1 VLPRR
6 PADQRV
12 GVRGAAI
19 IGPAVVIAALVAGCG
34 ASAPK
39 PGSTLN
45 AFLSAWSSG
54 HWTAARAQV
63 ADPPKD
69 FVSMNAAVFS
79 GLGVSRVSIT
89 PGRLRTAKSGA
100 TASARVNERYELPRI
115 GSLSMAGTVNLI
127 KRRGKWRV
135 HWTPA
140 TIDPRLEASESIVV
154 HRVWPA
160 RAAILGAGG
169 TQLTKQDQQVVV
181 GVEGQRIKQPKAVRA
196 DLIAAGAPAAQVRAA
211 LTAAKQHP
219 SYFEPIFT
227 ITQARFNQLKAQSGA
242 ANVYSVPGTQFEAST
257 QTAGLTRQLTAHLI
271 GSVGPITAEQLKS
284 LGFPYDAASDVGQ
297 SGLQASAERT
307 LAGAPT
313 THVDIDNEVGTPL
326 VQLATYPGKSG
337 TAVTTSIDPKIQRA
351 AEAALATATHHN
363 VSMVA
368 INATTGQ
375 VLAAVSDPLST
386 YDTAFQGAYPPGS
399 TFKVLTSSA
408 LFTNGLSPSSPA
420 ACPQTIDVDGEVFH
434 NAEGDQPVSTLAQA
448 FTESCNTAFIG
459 LATEHLSA
467 ADFPAVAELYGLQ
480 RTPQLGVPAFM
491 DNIVKP
497 TGQTELAGDSIGQG
511 TVTFSALGMA
521 TVAAAIDSGVV
532 RAPRLVTGAPDDTIP
547 SSTLPRAMVAELR
560 TMMAAV
566 VASGTAAG
574 QGLPPGTY
582 AKTGTAEYGTGPAAE
597 LKIDGW
603 LMGFRGNV
611 AFAIVTHD
619 TGGADGGPVNG
630 PTIARFLNAIS

>member
-1 VLPRR
+1 V
-6 PADQRV
+6 
-12 GVRGAAI
+12 AI
-19 IGPAVVIAALVAGCG
+19 GTAAVVAALVAGCG
-34 ASAPK
+34 ASSPK
-39 PGSTLN
+39 PGTTLN
-45 AFLSAWSSG
+45 AFISAWSSG
-54 HWTAARAQV
+54 RWSAARAQV
-63 ADPPKD
+63 IDPPKD

-79 GLGVSRVSIT
+79 GLGVTHVSIT
-89 PGRLRTAKSGA
+89 AGRLRTARSGA
-100 TASARVNERYELPRI
+100 TASAHVSERYALARI
-115 GSLSMAGTVNLI
+115 GSLSMVGTVQLV
-127 KRRGKWRV
+127 KRHGRWRV

-140 TIDPRLEASESIVV
+140 TIDPRLATGDRIAVN
-154 HRVWPA
+154 RVWPT
-160 RAAILGAGG
+160 RAAVLGAGG
-169 TQLTKQDQQVVV
+169 VRLTKLDQQVVV

-196 DLIAAGAPAAQVRAA
+196 DLIAAGAPAAEVSAA
-211 LTAAKQHP
+211 LAAAKLHP
-219 SYFEPIFT
+219 TYFEPIFT
-227 ITQARFNQLKAQSGA
+227 ITQARFNQLKAEPGPD
-242 ANVYSVPGTQFEAST
+242 NVYSVPGTQFEAST
-257 QTAGLTRQLTAHLI
+257 QTAGITKQLTAHLI

-284 LGFPYDAASDVGQ
+284 LGFPYDASSEVGQ
-297 SGLQASAERT
+297 TGIEASAERT
-307 LAGAPT
+307 LAGTPA

-326 VQLATYPGKSG
+326 VQLAGYPGKNG
-337 TAVTTSIDPKIQRA
+337 TDVTTSIDPKIQSA
-351 AEAALATATHHN
+351 AEAALATAIHHD

-408 LFTNGLSPSSPA
+408 LFTDGLSPSSPA
-420 ACPQTIDVDGEVFH
+420 SCPQTIDVDGEVFH

-459 LATEHLSA
+459 LATQHLSA

-491 DNIVKP
+491 DNIIKP
-497 TGQTELAGDSIGQG
+497 SSQTELAADAIGQG

-532 RAPRLVTGAPDDTIP
+532 RAPRLVAGAPDDTIA
-547 SSTLPRAMVAELR
+547 SSTLPSTLVAELR

-566 VASGTAAG
+566 VTSGTAAG
-574 QGLPPGTY
+574 QGLPTGTY
-582 AKTGTAEYGTGPAAE
+582 AKTGTAEYGTGPAAK

-611 AFAIVTHD
+611 AFAIVTHN
-619 TGGADGGPVNG
+619 TGGGNGGPVNG
-630 PTIARFLNAIS
+630 PIIARFLDAIS